1 MQTRY
6 DAIVIGTGQSGPSL
20 AVELSNAGR
29 SVAVIER
36 DRFGGTCV
44 NTGCT
49 QTKALGASVLAAH
62 VARRSAEYGVVI
74 GGQVNVDMK
83 AVKARKGRMPLCCDR
98 TPVWRGGS
106 SARTTSPSTRGTA
119 DSRGL
124 TPCGLGRVS

>member
-49 QTKALGASVLAAH
+49 QTKALVASVLAAH

-83 AVKARKGRMPLCCDR
+83 AVKARKDAIVLRSNTGVEGWLKRTDNLTVYEGHGRFE
-98 TPVWRGGS
+98 
-106 SARTTSPSTRGTA
+106 
-119 DSRGL
+119 GL